1 MTPYGVVRSIRE
13 ECLDRL
19 LILNRAHLTF
29 VLKQYLAYYNQHR
42 PHQGLGQQP
51 PAPIVG
57 QPESPAVPEH
67 VRCRPMLGG
76 LLHDYAVAA

>member
-29 VLKQYLAYYNQHR
+29 VLEQYLAYY
-42 PHQGLGQQP
+42 
-51 PAPIVG
+51 
-57 QPESPAVPEH
+57 
-67 VRCRPMLGG
+67 
-76 LLHDYAVAA
+76 